1 MDKNTEPKKCD
12 KCEGYLCV
20 CKGRSYTPPEPFTG
34 TPRYSNVGKS
44 LFPQGS
50 PHPPKKEPGQ

>member
-34 TPRYSNVGKS
+34 TPRYHERNFERSSVK
-44 LFPQGS
+44 L
-50 PHPPKKEPGQ
+50 